1 MHKLMI
7 DKIRLIKCTTF
18 RSENMQMIRLKSLT
32 GILRLQKL
40 GFPKKKKLKLMN
52 SRILSIG
59 LREAAVLI

>member
-40 GFPKKKKLKLMN
+40 GFPKKKLKLMN